1 MTKFNIANVLAGAA
15 TAVALTMAVSGSA
28 LAAHGGGIGGHI
40 GGIGPGIGHNTTTLA
55 KTETTNWRHL
65 DRERFERERFER
77 DRRFRFRE
85 FGYLGAAP
93 YCFYKLTPLG
103 RVRVCPDIAY

>member
-1 MTKFNIANVLAGAA
+1 MTKFNVTNVLAGAA

-28 LAAHGGGIGGHI
+28 LAAHGGGIGGHVG
-40 GGIGPGIGHNTTTLA
+40 GGIGPGVGHNATTLT
-55 KTETTNWRHL
+55 KIETTKGRHF
-65 DRERFERERFER
+65 DRERFER
-77 DRRFRFRE
+77 DRRRFRIRE
-85 FGYLGAAP
+85 FGFVDVGVTP